1 MLLLAL
7 AIAPGLAI
15 ILYIYRKD
23 SYDKEPKKYLLM
35 SFFLGMLSTLS
46 AIVVQKTA
54 GYFFGSTNGYSTIVF
69 YAFYAFIIVA
79 GSEEGCKFAMVRWYA
94 YPKKA
99 FDEPFDGIV
108 YSVMVAMGFAT
119 TENIGYVEQHG
130 IGTAVLRMFLS
141 VPAHAAFGIIMGYY
155 IGLAKFNREK
165 AVPYFIKGL
174 ALAIFFHGA
183 FDFFLFL
190 QDNVLVKAYVGQG
203 LLFLGAIGSYYF
215 AVRLS
220 LRSIRLHREMSRID
234 FEKRNNTRSELR

>member
-1 MLLLAL
+1 MLPLAL

-23 SYDKEPKKYLLM
+23 SYDREPKKYLLIA
-35 SFFLGMLSTLS
+35 FLLGMLSTIP
-46 AIVVQKTA
+46 AIVIELS
-54 GYFFGSTNGYSTIVF
+54 GNFIFGDMSGISSIPF
-69 YAFYAFIIVA
+69 YAFHAFIIV
-79 GSEEGCKFAMVRWYA
+79 GCTEEGCKFFMVRWYA
-94 YPKKA
+94 YPKKV

-119 TENIGYVEQHG
+119 TENIQYVNKFG

-141 VPAHAAFGIIMGYY
+141 VPAHASFGIIMGYY

-165 AVPYFIKGL
+165 SIYYFIKGL
-174 ALAIFFHGA
+174 VLAIFFHGS

-190 QDNVLVKAYVGQG
+190 QDNAQVKQYVSQG
-203 LLFLGAIGSYYF
+203 LLFAGALVSFYF

-220 LRSIRLHREMSRID
+220 LRSIRLHRELSRIE
-234 FEKRNNTRSELR
+234 FEKRNNQV

>member
-23 SYDKEPKKYLLM
+23 SYDREPKKYLLI
-35 SFFLGMLSTLS
+35 SFLLGMLSTLPAIAFQWS
-46 AIVVQKTA
+46 ARAV
-54 GYFFGSTNGYSTIVF
+54 FGDISGISPVSF
-69 YAFYAFIIVA
+69 YAFFAFVIV
-79 GSEEGCKFAMVRWYA
+79 GCSEETCKFAMVRLYA

-119 TENIGYVEQHG
+119 VENIGYVQQHG
-130 IGTAVLRMFLS
+130 IGTAVIRMFLS
-141 VPAHAAFGIIMGYY
+141 VPAHGAFGIIMGYY

-165 AVPYFIKGL
+165 SGIYLIKGL
-174 ALAIFFHGA
+174 ILAIFFHGA

-190 QDNVLVKAYVGQG
+190 QDNTGVKEYISQG
-203 LLFLGAIGSYYF
+203 LLFMGAVASYYF
-215 AVRLS
+215 AVQLS
-220 LRSIRLHREMSRID
+220 LRSIRLHRERSKLD
-234 FEKRNNTRSELR
+234 FQKRNSQP